1 VISPGRPDRE
11 AGNAALELVIL
22 APALL
27 FIIGLIIALGR
38 VSTAQNAVSDAARDA
53 ARQASLQLTGSDA
66 SAVGQASAQAALAQD
81 GLHCSPAPQ
90 VFVDTTGANGFPGF
104 QAQVGQPAVVTAIV
118 TCDVSLAQIIVPGLP
133 GSETITESFTSPI
146 DPYREKQP

>member
-1 VISPGRPDRE
+1 VIRPGRRDSE

-38 VSTAQNAVSDAARDA
+38 VSTAENAVSDAARDA
-53 ARQASLQLTGSDA
+53 ARQASLQLNGSEA
-66 SAVGQASAQAALAQD
+66 SATGQASAQAALAQD
-81 GLHCSPAPQ
+81 GLHCAPQ
-90 VFVDTTGANGFPGF
+90 VFVDTTGANGIPGF
-104 QAQVGQPAVVTAIV
+104 QAQVGQPAVVTATV

-133 GSETITESFTSPI
+133 GSETITESFTSPL